1 MKHIYRS
8 KKQKKIFGICG
19 GFGETYDIDPNLVRL
34 VAVFLCFV
42 TGILPLV
49 LTYLV
54 AREIVPEEP
63 TV

>member
-1 MKHIYRS
+1 MKHIYKS
-8 KKQKKIFGICG
+8 KRHKKISGICG
-19 GFGETYDIDPNLVRL
+19 GIGETFDIDPTIIRL
-34 VAVFLCFV
+34 LAVFICFV